1 MWLLPYSWVAERGRP
16 ILAVSILWLEP
27 LSFLGTTITAPPQ
40 YFYVWDVLKGNNR
53 SVISFTQLAPHVER
67 LEDMTGSRVTIPWP
81 LPPFQQPLQS
91 QMPLLEFN

>member
-1 MWLLPYSWVAERGRP
+1 MWLLPYSWAAERGRP
-16 ILAVSILWLEP
+16 ILAVSILLLEP